1 MCTYTMPVFIN
12 GNILSLHEDKV
23 YESFCIKDGFFS
35 KVGTNEEV
43 LNAFKEEVV
52 FDLKGKTVLPGFN
65 DGHMHFLNYA
75 VQKNNVDLVN
85 IDSIESI
92 ITRSTSYIKNK
103 NITEGSWIVSRGW
116 NDNLFKEKRLPNRY
130 DLDKISTDH
139 PIIFSRICGHIAVVN
154 SKALELLKI
163 DSNTQ
168 NPSGGVIDKE
178 NGDPTGVLREN
189 ALNIAL
195 DSLPALTVEQ
205 IKTSLKSA
213 FTDALSC
220 GLTTIQTEDLT
231 HCKSLKNL
239 LQAYRELDTEG
250 SLPIRF
256 ILQLNLNTDELLNEA
271 KDLNLRTNLG
281 SDFFKIGPVKLF
293 QDGSLGGRT
302 AAMKEPYCDEPHKG
316 VLIYKQEELDDL
328 VLKAHYG
335 GFQLTIHAIG
345 DEACESV
352 LNSYEKLKEVSSN
365 KDLRPTIVHAQFTN
379 NDLLQRFKTLGVIAN
394 VQPSFIMTDY
404 PIVEKAVGKERAQDS
419 YAFNTMVKMGIPVAF
434 SSDAPIERFNVIE
447 GIYGAVN
454 RQDLKGNPV
463 EGFYSSEGMNVMD
476 AIRCYTLGSSYMSFE
491 ENIKGKIKEGYYGD
505 FIVLSE
511 DISKVPK
518 ERIKEVK
525 VLETYVAGIKKY

>member
-23 YESFCIKDGFFS
+23 YESFCIKDGFFAR
-35 KVGTNEEV
+35 VGTNEEV
-43 LNAFKEEVV
+43 LNEYKEEAV

-65 DGHMHFLNYA
+65 DAHMHFLNYA

-85 IDSIESI
+85 IDSIENI
-92 ITRSTSYIKNK
+92 INRSASYIKDK
-103 NITEGSWIVSRGW
+103 NIPKGSWIVSRGW
-116 NDNLFKEKRLPNRY
+116 NHNLFKEKRLPNRY

-163 DSNTQ
+163 DSKTP
-168 NPSGGVIDKE
+168 NPSGGVVDKK
-178 NGDPTGVLREN
+178 NGEPTGILREN

-256 ILQLNLNTDELLNEA
+256 ILQLNVNTDELLDEA
-271 KDLNLRTNLG
+271 KELNLRTNLG
-281 SDFFKIGPVKLF
+281 SDFLKIGPVKLF

-316 VLIYKQEELDDL
+316 VLIYKQEELDNL
-328 VLKAHYG
+328 VLKAHTG

-379 NDLLQRFKTLGVIAN
+379 NALLQRFKTLGVIAN

-463 EGFYSSEGMNVMD
+463 EGFYSNEGMNVMD

-491 ENIKGKIKEGYYGD
+491 ENIKGKIKQGYYGD